1 MHYFDESREVA
12 AKVVSAHPKVADV
25 DGELYGVLECKIRD
39 LNGRRNQDIKRLLDR
54 TDE

>member
-39 LNGRRNQDIKRLLDR
+39 P
-54 TDE
+54 